1 MKLQDAKALTELL
14 LEETGL
20 TEAGW
25 EFRWTHENRVHG
37 RCVWKDKV
45 IELSTRL
52 TSANTETVVEDTIRH
67 ELAHALVGAGHGHGP
82 VWQAKAVALG
92 ATPRATCKNGNHV
105 KMVGNL
111 VTVL

>member
-37 RCVWKDKV
+37 RCIWKDKV

-52 TSANTETVVEDTIRH
+52 TSENSETVVEDTIRH

-82 VWQAKAVALG
+82 VWQAKQWSWVPPREPPART
-92 ATPRATCKNGNHV
+92 ATTSKWWAI
-105 KMVGNL
+105 
-111 VTVL
+111 